1 MPALRTRRAVVC
13 AIVLVAVLG
22 PAPAVATSASA
33 TAIASSCLPAD
44 TERPVVLA
52 AEMGASAID
61 VSGGPVTVPVR
72 ARVVDT
78 GGSGL
83 ASVMMTIGSLAGPG
97 FTRWSPGHEGAS
109 ALLVPE
115 GDDWWSGSITVGQ
128 WDGYLSPWGVLQVS
142 VWDRDGNYGQAS
154 TNDFRRADGSVPTL
168 TIAPHP
174 YDREQPYLSDLVMG
188 RVAVD
193 VRQHDALVDVA
204 ARVTDGGGAGV
215 VSVTVLGAS
224 LALDSGSAQDGW
236 WRGTIRVRRWS
247 ADGRRPLVVVM
258 HDAAY
263 LGTWSVPDRLR
274 ARGLPS
280 FLQVRSIPDTTPPVA
295 GTATVGPSTLDLG
308 EVDAALRV
316 RLRVTDSE
324 SGIASAVVSIKS
336 LPGGFYTDHRARLVL
351 RAGTRHDGRWVGAL
365 QMSGCDLPAGRYA
378 VRVRLRDRMGNADLV
393 RVGRITITESR
404 V

>member
-1 MPALRTRRAVVC
+1 MPALRTRRAVVG
-13 AIVLVAVLG
+13 AMVLVAVLG

-44 TERPVVLA
+44 TDRPVVLA
-52 AEMGASAID
+52 AEMGASEID

-193 VRQHDALVDVA
+193 VRQHDALVEQACVVQATTRLEHFDLQIRVMALGDLLQGLGDVKRLAGALARGDQQTMLARTIPVPKAEQPKAKKGEHHGSKA
-204 ARVTDGGGAGV
+204 ARTHGPF
-215 VSVTVLGAS
+215 
-224 LALDSGSAQDGW
+224 
-236 WRGTIRVRRWS
+236 
-247 ADGRRPLVVVM
+247 RP
-258 HDAAY
+258 A
-263 LGTWSVPDRLR
+263 
-274 ARGLPS
+274 
-280 FLQVRSIPDTTPPVA
+280 
-295 GTATVGPSTLDLG
+295 TATLPIFAKGF
-308 EVDAALRV
+308 R
-316 RLRVTDSE
+316 
-324 SGIASAVVSIKS
+324 S
-336 LPGGFYTDHRARLVL
+336 LP
-351 RAGTRHDGRWVGAL
+351 
-365 QMSGCDLPAGRYA
+365 
-378 VRVRLRDRMGNADLV
+378 
-393 RVGRITITESR
+393 
-404 V
+404 